1 MTTYRFIYEGQEFD
15 DRSDSPFP
23 SETVLE
29 ARHDFDDDQTWHPIL
44 WQFCRFLEHV
54 GFEGVRNKVKIDG
67 DIDECLFQRYFEEKR
82 YTAVDVQEYFDA
94 LNEDTE

>member
-15 DRSDSPFP
+15 DRFDSPFP
-23 SETVLE
+23 SETVIE
-29 ARHDFDDDQTWHPIL
+29 SRHDFGPDQPWHPIL

-67 DIDECLFQRYFEEKR
+67 DINDCLFQRYFEEKR
-82 YTAVDVQEYFDA
+82 YTEEDIQEYFDA

>member
-29 ARHDFDDDQTWHPIL
+29 ARHDFDGDQTWHPIL

-54 GFEGVRNKVKIDG
+54 GFEGVRKKVKIDG
-67 DIDECLFQRYFEEKR
+67 DINECLFQRYFDEPR
-82 YTAVDVQEYFDA
+82 YTEEDIQKYYDA
-94 LNEDTE
+94 LNEDAE

>member
-54 GFEGVRNKVKIDG
+54 GFEGVRKRVKIDG
-67 DIDECLFQRYFEEKR
+67 DINECLFQRYFEEKR
-82 YTAVDVQEYFDA
+82 YTAEDIQEYYDA
-94 LNEDTE
+94 LNEDAE